1 MINCTCA
8 EYTNECIFIG
18 KTLEKYAD
26 NPGERRRGSDCE

>member
-26 NPGERRRGSDCE
+26 NARGEKEGQ